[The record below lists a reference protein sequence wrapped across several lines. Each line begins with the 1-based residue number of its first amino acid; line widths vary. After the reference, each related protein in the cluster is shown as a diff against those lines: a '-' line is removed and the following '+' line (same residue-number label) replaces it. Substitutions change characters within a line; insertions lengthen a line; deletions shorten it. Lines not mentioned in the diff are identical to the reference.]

1 MKGQLQ
7 FNPTYLKVSLQK
19 NNIWFAEIKIFR
31 KYIKLLLLAFAK
43 KRRIVQKKQRIL
55 YKLSGSIC
63 KNMQV
68 IELFTLN
75 MYQELWIFTRA
86 FSKKNICWHKSYQL
100 FNIIFS
106 WITFSGKIMSKV
118 YTLDVDGF
126 MVWFCHKLWNQ
137 HFKGYATFKNYAR
150 DFVKK

>member
-1 MKGQLQ
+1 MQK
-7 FNPTYLKVSLQK
+7 LKY
-19 NNIWFAEIKIFR
+19 FE
-31 KYIKLLLLAFAK
+31 
-43 KRRIVQKKQRIL
+43 RIL
-55 YKLSGSIC
+55 NYYFWLMQRREKKFRRSSVFFINCQALYARTC
-63 KNMQV
+63 KWLNYLLWTC
-68 IELFTLN
+68 IKSFEYSPEL
-75 MYQELWIFTRA
+75 

-137 HFKGYATFKNYAR
+137 QLKGYATFKNYTR